1 MTDTPP
7 NDLRPDWTVEPRNS
21 GWQTVVSSMAGSVF
35 EALSIPIHRAGWP
48 FIIGGILGGLLFG
61 LIWGGFAILG
71 LVFALAC
78 VFFFRDPVRCVP
90 QRDGLAV
97 SPADGRVIAVEP
109 DVSWPDELS
118 DAPRDGIRP
127 TRVSIF
133 LSVFNVH
140 VIRSPIA
147 GTVTQIIHRPGTFVN
162 ASLDKASED
171 NERVS
176 VLLTLPSGEKIGC
189 VLIAGLVARRI
200 VPEVLQ
206 GQIVATGERIG
217 IIRFGSRVDLYLP
230 PHLVPLVGNGQTAI
244 AGETIITD
252 LIAATKGKEKAKAPN
267 FAAI

>member
-7 NDLRPDWTVEPRNS
+7 NDLRPDWTIEPRDN
-21 GWQTVVSSMAGSVF
+21 GWQTIAGSIF
-35 EALSIPIHRAGWP
+35 TSIWASLAVPIHKAGWP
-48 FIIGGILGGLLFG
+48 FIIGALVVGLLLG

-71 LVFALAC
+71 LAFALAC

-90 QRDGLAV
+90 LREGLGV
-97 SPADGRVIAVEP
+97 SPADGRVIAIES

-118 DAPRDGIRP
+118 EAPRDGVRP
-127 TRVSIF
+127 TRVSVF

-140 VIRSPIA
+140 VIRSPLTGI
-147 GTVTQIIHRPGTFVN
+147 VSQIVHRPGAFVN

-176 VLLTLPSGEKIGC
+176 VLLTLPTGEKIGV

-200 VPEVLQ
+200 VPEIVQ
-206 GQIVATGERIG
+206 GQSVVTGERIG

-230 PHLVPLVGNGQTAI
+230 SHLVPLVGAGQTAI
-244 AGETIITD
+244 AGETVMVDVKNKDKT
-252 LIAATKGKEKAKAPN
+252 KAPN
-267 FAAI
+267 FTAI